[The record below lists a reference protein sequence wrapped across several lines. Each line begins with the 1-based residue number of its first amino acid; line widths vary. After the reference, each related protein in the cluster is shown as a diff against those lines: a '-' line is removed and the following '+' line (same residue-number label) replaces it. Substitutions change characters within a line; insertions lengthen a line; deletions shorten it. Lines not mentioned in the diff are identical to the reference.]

1 MFEAS
6 VFLTFLSTYLT
17 ASTIWWKQLSIVFDD
32 LVSLGKLEQ
41 IFDPFVMI
49 LRWQKIFDFS
59 LDFLPRIFVL
69 TSWKKWRPALLGK
82 LFLSRQMMLETS
94 RTNGSSYLMLTKRAP
109 RRPAK
114 EYFFVKLTFAELSF
128 CDGPGEE
135 EIFLDVEYNS

>member
-49 LRWQKIFDFS
+49 LRWQKFFDFS

-69 TSWKKWRPALLGK
+69 TSWKKMETGIAWQIIFVTPNDVGDEQNKWLK
-82 LFLSRQMMLETS
+82 LFDVDKES
-94 RTNGSSYLMLTKRAP
+94 AA
-109 RRPAK
+109 PAK

-128 CDGPGEE
+128 WRSRRGGD
-135 EIFLDVEYNS
+135 IFRYGV

>member
-32 LVSLGKLEQ
+32 LVSFGKLEQ

-49 LRWQKIFDFS
+49 LRWQKFFWFFRCIFCS
-59 LDFLPRIFVL
+59 ELLFLH
-69 TSWKKWRPALLGK
+69 LGK
-82 LFLSRQMMLETS
+82 NGDRHCLANYFCHAKWCWSRAEQM
-94 RTNGSSYLMLTKRAP
+94 GQVIWCWQGGA
-109 RRPAK
+109 PAK
-114 EYFFVKLTFAELSF
+114 ESFFVKLTFAELSF

-135 EIFLDVEYNS
+135 IFLDMENNS

>member
-94 RTNGSSYLMLTKRAP
+94 RTNGSSYLMLTRRAP
-109 RRPAK
+109 RRQKNIFSSNWLLPSCL
-114 EYFFVKLTFAELSF
+114 F
-128 CDGPGEE
+128 DGPGEE
-135 EIFLDVEYNS
+135 IFLDMEYNS

>member
-1 MFEAS
+1 MRLLFS
-6 VFLTFLSTYLT
+6 WHSCRHIWQP
-17 ASTIWWKQLSIVFDD
+17 TIWWKQLSIVFDD

-41 IFDPFVMI
+41 IFDPFVVI

-94 RTNGSSYLMLTKRAP
+94 RTNGSSYLMLT
-109 RRPAK
+109 RRSAAPAK

-128 CDGPGEE
+128 WRSRRGGD
-135 EIFLDVEYNS
+135 IFRHGV